1 MLVLVVFIICSAMFY
16 LYYKAK
22 NVRTNRPVEKKFW
35 SAKSSMALGCFVLLF
50 GVNQLF
56 LNRSSL
62 AFVIGFIFVAVGI
75 GSTWAGYKA
84 YKHYLPLFLKKGEKD
99 HA

>member
-1 MLVLVVFIICSAMFY
+1 MLVLIVFIICSAMFY

-62 AFVIGFIFVAVGI
+62 AFVIGFVLLQLVSAVHGPDIKPISTIFR
-75 GSTWAGYKA
+75 S
-84 YKHYLPLFLKKGEKD
+84 F
-99 HA
+99 